1 MEEDETLSPFSV
13 DRETKVISAILFIT
27 ALSLVGA
34 YYLDR
39 QYFVDWS
46 DLEKQAEYNET
57 VTVGGEIVVRYY
69 LVNNEPHEVKVERK
83 LSFGFSMYYASDP
96 ENRNTANI
104 NKTPTEKYITIPAY
118 SRKQVHT
125 EHYYAERTGSL
136 VLQISTLPEVRIE
149 ILPEYSYVMELNSE
163 PHLVRGGNCYY
174 TIDITILNDGMSDI
188 NVKLENVRI
197 CDIRYFNTTVDE
209 GGYDIIPDYTGY
221 FLVPVN
227 STQSIRY
234 VTGEVVHDSIF
245 YVRIEFTL
253 HIHELDKI
261 ERISTWLHRKL
272 VTS

>member
-1 MEEDETLSPFSV
+1 LSLSNTS
-13 DRETKVISAILFIT
+13 RETKVISAILFAT
-27 ALSLVGA
+27 LLSLVGTR
-34 YYLDR
+34 YLDR
-39 QYFVDWS
+39 QGFVDWS
-46 DLEKQAEYNET
+46 DVEKIAEYDREA
-57 VTVGGEIVVRYY
+57 GIGDSIEIRYY
-69 LVNNEPHEVKVERK
+69 LVNDRPYAIKVKPELTYYYAIYYSSDPDKRT
-83 LSFGFSMYYASDP
+83 LPSFGEGPDDP
-96 ENRNTANI
+96 YF
-104 NKTPTEKYITIPAY
+104 KIPAN
-118 SRKQVHT
+118 SKERIHSVH
-125 EHYYAERTGSL
+125 YVAERAGRL
-136 VLQISTLPEVRIE
+136 IIDIYGYPDVQIDV
-149 ILPEYSYVMELNSE
+149 LPEYSYVMELHSE

-209 GGYDIIPDYTGY
+209 GGYDIIPDYAECV
-221 FLVPVN
+221 LVPVN

-261 ERISTWLHRKL
+261 EIISTWLHRKS